1 MPNHVRNKVKM
12 TGIANLPLFTTKTD
26 EYTKEQFTFFDF
38 NKLIPMPE
46 SLNIESGS
54 SEDVAIEAVL
64 RKMSKRRFGFLSNKY
79 GKMTDDEYERRKKAH
94 GKTDEELAKIGL
106 QYISNKVLYGHTTWY
121 DWSCENWG
129 TKWNSY
135 DNEQVDADTIL
146 FSTAWSNPE
155 PIMLKLSEMYPEAIC
170 DISEQIIKNGELQ
183 YKAMKHM
190 DEYGYERQKAVP
202 EMLEVH
208 AGGANHK

>member
-106 QYISNKVLYGHTTWY
+106 QYISNKYCMVTQHGTTGRVKTGVQSGTHTIMNRLMRTRFCSAQLGATRNR
-121 DWSCENWG
+121 SCLNCRKC
-129 TKWNSY
+129 TRKP
-135 DNEQVDADTIL
+135 Q
-146 FSTAWSNPE
+146 
-155 PIMLKLSEMYPEAIC
+155 
-170 DISEQIIKNGELQ
+170 
-183 YKAMKHM
+183 
-190 DEYGYERQKAVP
+190 
-202 EMLEVH
+202 
-208 AGGANHK
+208 

>member
-12 TGIANLPLFTTKTD
+12 TGIVNLPLFTTETD
-26 EYTKEQFTFFDF
+26 KYTKEQFTFFDF

-54 SEDVAIEAVL
+54 SEDIAIEAVL
-64 RKMSKRRFGFLSNKY
+64 RKISKRIFGFLSNNY
-79 GKMTDDEYERRKKAH
+79 GKMPDDEYERRKKAH

-155 PIMLKLSEMYPEAIC
+155 PIMLNCRKCTRKP
-170 DISEQIIKNGELQ
+170 Q
-183 YKAMKHM
+183 
-190 DEYGYERQKAVP
+190 
-202 EMLEVH
+202 
-208 AGGANHK
+208 